1 MKTMNQNVAAWPY
14 PVTRQP
20 DFNCLLAVL
29 RRERPERPAQF
40 EFSLNGPLCQKLAD
54 PGSEARLKAEGLPE
68 WWTALVISAQRNAGY
83 DAVVVAGSDFSFP
96 RGARAHAASVSLNDG
111 GLIRDRASFERF
123 VWPDPDAADASC
135 LDRLAAHMPVGMK
148 LIVWG
153 PGGVLEN
160 VIALIGY
167 ETLCMLL
174 ADDPELVEQVFVA
187 VGQRLVR
194 YYTRAASHPAVG
206 ALLSNDDWG
215 FKTQTLLSPQQLRH
229 LVFPWHA
236 QIVTAAHAVGKPAIL
251 HSCGKP
257 DAIMDDIIDGMHY
270 DAKHSFEDSIIPVED
285 AYERWGRR
293 IAILGGMDVD
303 FVARSSPE
311 AVRERAR
318 AMLRRTA
325 DRGGYAL
332 GTGNSV
338 PESISATQWAAMAG
352 AALESVHAA
361 KRR

>member
-1 MKTMNQNVAAWPY
+1 MVRHGHTPSPVNLTSTACSRCCGANV
-14 PVTRQP
+14 R
-20 DFNCLLAVL
+20 
-29 RRERPERPAQF
+29 
-40 EFSLNGPLCQKLAD
+40 S
-54 PGSEARLKAEGLPE
+54 ARCSSSFPS
-68 WWTALVISAQRNAGY
+68 TALYAKNWPTPAARR
-83 DAVVVAGSDFSFP
+83 GSRP
-96 RGARAHAASVSLNDG
+96 RG
-111 GLIRDRASFERF
+111 
-123 VWPDPDAADASC
+123 
-135 LDRLAAHMPVGMK
+135 
-148 LIVWG
+148 
-153 PGGVLEN
+153 
-160 VIALIGY
+160 
-167 ETLCMLL
+167 
-174 ADDPELVEQVFVA
+174 
-187 VGQRLVR
+187 
-194 YYTRAASHPAVG
+194 
-206 ALLSNDDWG
+206 WG

-257 DAIMDDIIDGMHY
+257 DAIMDDIIDGLHY

-311 AVRERAR
+311 GVRERAR

-338 PESISATQWAAMAG
+338 PECISATQWAAMAG
-352 AALESVHAA
+352 AALESARA
-361 KRR
+361 EEK